1 MFAVI
6 QAAGWPIW
14 PLLIASVIALALIV
28 ERALSLRRARVLPS
42 GVLENAIT
50 LARRGSAKQDA
61 TDALARGSM
70 LGRVLATGV
79 RFVTHN
85 PQGPRESAKEALEE
99 TGRAVAHELERF
111 LPALGTIASVAPLMG
126 LFGTVI
132 GMIEIFGAQDA
143 TGTDP
148 AQLAHGISVALYNT
162 GFGLMIAIPAMIFYR
177 YYRTR
182 VDAFLVELETQA
194 VHFLDATL
202 PRH

>member
-1 MFAVI
+1 MPAPSSS
-6 QAAGWPIW
+6 G
-14 PLLIASVIALALIV
+14 
-28 ERALSLRRARVLPS
+28 LSPRSESR
-42 GVLENAIT
+42 
-50 LARRGSAKQDA
+50 RRGSRVL
-61 TDALARGSM
+61 ALL

-79 RFVTHN
+79 RYVAHN
-85 PQGPRESAKEALEE
+85 PQGPRDAAKEALEE

-111 LPALGTIASVAPLMG
+111 LPALGTIASIAPLMG
-126 LFGTVI
+126 LFGTVV
-132 GMIEIFGAQDA
+132 GMIEIFGSQDA

>member
-14 PLLIASVIALALIV
+14 PLLIASIIALALIV
-28 ERALSLRRARVLPS
+28 ERALSLRRARVLPN

-50 LARRGSAKQDA
+50 LARRGAKQEA
-61 TDALARGSM
+61 TEALARGSL

-79 RFVTHN
+79 RYVAHN
-85 PQGPRESAKEALEE
+85 AHGSREGAKDALEE

-111 LPALGTIASVAPLMG
+111 LPALGTIASIAPLMG
-126 LFGTVI
+126 LFGTVV
-132 GMIEIFGAQDA
+132 GMIEIFGSQDA